1 MKTGWTSLGSA
12 ARCPQGRGGWSRG
25 LISCFLHHARSGLRC
40 SLRCCSLAPAGRRTR
55 RRKGTATVVGQRQ
68 REESEQSRAKE
79 GWHSP
84 LLLLLLLLLS
94 GYTYSDCRFKCLLIT
109 KLVPQPPRSRSLCI
123 FISTSY
129 GRFREREDVSYS
141 SADAAAAVA
150 DRLSSPLRDTR
161 QDDSFWHVL
170 SLYSRCMRSRLAGH
184 RHNRSHSSSLVRESD
199 RLERT
204 TCRLAGLVGAV
215 WCEFRE
221 NYSVRNVTVSRKLS
235 LTFCVQVYLEAV
247 PRSHSSHGSRQ
258 SCRGIE

>member
-25 LISCFLHHARSGLRC
+25 LISCFLHHARSGLWF
-40 SLRCCSLAPAGRRTR
+40 SLPLLLSRSDRTR
-55 RRKGTATVVGQRQ
+55 NETRGKERPREWDSDRGKRARAASQGKRR
-68 REESEQSRAKE
+68 EP

-84 LLLLLLLLLS
+84 LLGSLS

-141 SADAAAAVA
+141 SADAAA

-161 QDDSFWHVL
+161 QDDSSSGAYCL
-170 SLYSRCMRSRLAGH
+170 STLDACAR
-184 RHNRSHSSSLVRESD
+184 D
-199 RLERT
+199 
-204 TCRLAGLVGAV
+204 
-215 WCEFRE
+215 
-221 NYSVRNVTVSRKLS
+221 
-235 LTFCVQVYLEAV
+235 
-247 PRSHSSHGSRQ
+247 
-258 SCRGIE
+258 